1 MSLSGGAWRRRLL
14 GSLAGGLALIGPML
28 VADKETAAFSLP
40 AELSADLGWKPLPE
54 GNYEPY
60 RDGSIFA
67 VTSEPGKWS
76 EARAQAAA
84 WFSTAPAF
92 EKNPAEHLLRK
103 LAQIETLALG
113 ATDKETADAL
123 RAERKTLRERGQ
135 QLRAIRTEDGAD
147 WQARNVAD
155 HLQQLDKTLGE
166 WLADSPAERVQAFRE
181 ELETYRPADRAK
193 IAARYGGEERLA
205 ELIKL
210 AHEHAQLTR
219 AYEAARQDTQTPEP
233 ARKLALKKAA
243 GALGY
248 FYGFNGTDRDLQN
261 ALQDPDL
268 ASEVGGEG
276 RTDYRSVSVP
286 DLVTWIGENEATG
299 LLAEAYALPVEVQ
312 LEPDNRTGALA
323 RRLVLAGKI
332 TPARVPWSL
341 LGWAGQTVDTKEA
354 TEIVA
359 LFDVLKKQFPDMTAK
374 SAGNSDWSRKRSL
387 GVVACALAVSGRMD
401 EATAI
406 LGETESG
413 GIGLPYHARLTEGAA
428 AIWDLIV
435 RTPGRAQDESGWA
448 ALTELVGPAKR
459 GVELIAFAA
468 KQAADSPKDS
478 EAAKIWRTRHGWA
491 LVGEDKIDEGLA
503 MLTACLE
510 TRPSADEPKWAA
522 EWSKSAARVLLLA
535 KALPR
540 PELGRVW
547 GEKLAV
553 DFKTP
558 SGPVWADTELFD
570 AFAAPRLA
578 AGDFALIEGILKARL
593 ATAKTPERGRRGQ
606 RNQENGDGHLNR
618 ADATRQLADVLGRQ
632 GRHAEVVALL
642 AESPDWGATDLAQ
655 QLGRSGGGVWRTLP
669 LVAAESL
676 QAVGRGDE
684 AVAILEAELIANS
697 GHDPVYALY
706 TRIRGQQAAPFL
718 EKLWAGDH
726 YEERPLIWLASLQL
740 AAGKVDEA
748 EATVKRAIA
757 TDPSDGEQPKN
768 DRMRAYAVLRE
779 VALKR
784 GDAAQAEFLAGVLA
798 AIRRSENADD
808 LAEAGLI
815 SRAIKEYELALESFS
830 DAYCIQSRLAR
841 RLAQENRLAEAA
853 EHYKRAFEL
862 MPDSFGRV
870 ESHCFGCEQAFAGSD
885 AQSIAEKVFTDLA
898 AKPGV
903 KPQVYYLMGYLRKEQ
918 ERWEEAAD
926 YFGKAVAADPDYLNA
941 WVKLSGVLPN
951 TLRPRAERDRVAFRL
966 LALDPAGR
974 HGGSE
979 TGQVRD
985 LPSLWA
991 AYAASGGMMLTAPAG
1006 VFPLGHKA
1014 GNARRGGPDMNDY
1027 SDENHDPRTPA
1038 ERLAK
1043 HDVLRGIT
1051 QALDALCQ
1059 WRTSPR

>member
-1 MSLSGGAWRRRLL
+1 M
-14 GSLAGGLALIGPML
+14 
-28 VADKETAAFSLP
+28 VAETETPAFSLP

-60 RDGSIFA
+60 RSGSIFA
-67 VTSEPGKWS
+67 VASEPAKWPA
-76 EARAQAAA
+76 ARAQASA

-92 EKNPAEHLLRK
+92 EQNPAEHLLRK

-113 ATDKETADAL
+113 AANRETAEAL

-135 QLRAIRTEDGAD
+135 QLRAIRSKDGAD
-147 WQARNVAD
+147 WQARNAAD
-155 HLQQLDKTLGE
+155 QLQQLDKTLGE

-210 AHEHAQLTR
+210 AHEHARLKS
-219 AYEAARQDTQTPEP
+219 AYEAAQRDTQTPEP

-243 GALGY
+243 GELGY
-248 FYGFNGTDRDLQN
+248 FYGFNGTDHDLRN

-268 ASEVGGEG
+268 ASEVGGEA
-276 RTDYRSVSVP
+276 RPDYRSLSVP
-286 DLVTWIGENEATG
+286 DLVTWIGENDATG
-299 LLAEAYALPVEVQ
+299 LLAEAYALPVEVRV
-312 LEPDNRTGALA
+312 ESDNRTGALA
-323 RRLVLAGKI
+323 RRLLLAGKI
-332 TPARVPWSL
+332 APARVPWSL
-341 LGWAGQTVDTKEA
+341 LAWQGQSVGADGA
-354 TEIVA
+354 AEIVA
-359 LFDVLKKQFPDMTAK
+359 LFDVLKKQFPDMAEK
-374 SAGNSDWSRKRSL
+374 SADNSDWSRKRSL

-406 LGETESG
+406 LGKTEADD
-413 GIGLPYHARLTEGAA
+413 IGLPYHARLTEGAA
-428 AIWDLIV
+428 GAIWDLIV
-435 RTPGRAQDESGWA
+435 RTPGRAQDEGGWST
-448 ALTELVGPAKR
+448 LTELVGPAKR
-459 GVELIAFAA
+459 GAELTAFAA
-468 KQAADSPKDS
+468 RQAADAPKDG

-491 LVGEDKIDEGLA
+491 LVGEDKIDEGLEI
-503 MLTACLE
+503 LTAGLDV
-510 TRPSADEPKWAA
+510 RPSADEPKWAA

-540 PELGRVW
+540 PELARAW

-553 DFKTP
+553 DFKIP
-558 SGPVWADTELFD
+558 SGPVWANSGLFD
-570 AFAAPRLA
+570 AFAAQRLA
-578 AGDFALIEGILKARL
+578 AGDFALIEEILKARL
-593 ATAKTPERGRRGQ
+593 AAPKVSENDGRRGRRNSGSGEG
-606 RNQENGDGHLNR
+606 RVDR
-618 ADATRQLADVLGRQ
+618 AETTRQLADVLGRQ

-697 GHDPVYALY
+697 GHDPVYTLY
-706 TRIRGQQAAPFL
+706 TRIRGQQAVPFL
-718 EKLWAGDH
+718 EKLWVGDH

-740 AAGKVDEA
+740 ADGKVDAA

-784 GDAAQAEFLAGVLA
+784 GDTAQAEFLAGVLA

-815 SRAIKEYELALESFS
+815 ARAIKEYELALESFS

-870 ESHCFGCEQAFAGSD
+870 ESHCFGCEQAFAGPD

-926 YFGKAVAADPDYLNA
+926 YFNKAVAADPDYLNA
-941 WVKLSGVLPN
+941 WVKLADVLPN

-966 LALDPAGR
+966 LALDTAGR

-979 TGQVRD
+979 TGRVRD
-985 LPSLWA
+985 LPALWA
-991 AYAASGGMMLTAPAG
+991 AYAASDSTVLSAPEK
-1006 VFPLGHKA
+1006 VFPLGNKA
-1014 GNARRGGPDMNDY
+1014 GKARRGDPDMNDY
-1027 SDENHDPRTPA
+1027 SDENRDPRTPA
-1038 ERLAK
+1038 ERLAR
-1043 HDVLRGIT
+1043 HDVLQAIT
-1051 QALDALCQ
+1051 QTMDALCQ